1 MMRLHRVSF
10 MNRQKS
16 IYVISYVRGKPPLS
30 YFLLSREI
38 NHAVLS
44 TRSFHTAVFASLFR
58 EVFANYIRILYD
70 FVDIGVQG
78 RNMTVS
84 SSRAIDVTASFG
96 CIFDHIDG
104 KKIKRERKKYKYKV
118 LFTLDVSSQRRNLP
132 Y

>member
-1 MMRLHRVSF
+1 

-16 IYVISYVRGKPPLS
+16 IYVISYVRGKLPLS
-30 YFLLSREI
+30 YFLLSRQI
-38 NHAVLS
+38 NRAAFS
-44 TRSFHTAVFASLFR
+44 TRSFRIAVLASLFR
-58 EVFANYIRILYD
+58 EAFANYSRILYD

-84 SSRAIDVTASFG
+84 SSRAIDVIASFG
-96 CIFDHIDG
+96 CILDHIGG

-118 LFTLDVSSQRRNLP
+118 LFTLPVSSQRRNLP

>member
-38 NHAVLS
+38 NHAVLL

-84 SSRAIDVTASFG
+84 SSRAMM
-96 CIFDHIDG
+96 
-104 KKIKRERKKYKYKV
+104 
-118 LFTLDVSSQRRNLP
+118 
-132 Y
+132 